1 MANGYTQ
8 NFTLRDIFNNPK
20 LKGKIPLVNY
30 QEKKDGKYRTNMQ
43 SLTSLVY
50 ETAKIGATPFYKP
63 LKANRKAN
71 TIVIDGNT
79 EELEIAFNS
88 VYTALLG
95 QKQMFDYTVNN
106 ADIIRSALV
115 EGAKQKNEP
124 KLWLKANTMTEIE
137 NFNKRQMQFFIDDV
151 MRNIFYN
158 PDFYKT
164 QKKYGVDEITVNRSS
179 NYERRRQNWAKKVG
193 L

>member
-30 QEKKDGKYRTNMQ
+30 QEKQDGKYRTNMQ

-50 ETAKIGATPFYKP
+50 ETAKIGAIPFYKP